1 MMNEEGRR
9 KKERQAIEGC
19 WLKVKGYKLKVEGLA
34 NGGFSG
40 GYKDFFKMLHIVL
53 FNPEIPQN
61 TGNVGRLCAYTQ
73 SRLHLIKP
81 LGFTITDKHL
91 KRSGMDYWYSL
102 DLHIH
107 EDWAAFRASAVAPK
121 RLWLFTT
128 KATQSYW
135 DVRYADEDGLVFGN
149 EGHGAPEWLHRE
161 IGDSQRLTIP
171 RYGEG
176 LRSLNLS
183 TSVGIATYEG
193 LRQSSI
199 NS

>member
-1 MMNEEGRR
+1 
-9 KKERQAIEGC
+9 
-19 WLKVKGYKLKVEGLA
+19 
-34 NGGFSG
+34 
-40 GYKDFFKMLHIVL
+40 MLHIVL

-61 TGNVGRLCAYTQ
+61 TGNVGRLCAYTK

-107 EDWAAFRASAVAPK
+107 ENWEAFKASAVAPK

-128 KATQSYW
+128 KSTQFYW
-135 DVRYADEDGLVFGN
+135 DVQYADEDGLLFGN
-149 EGHGAPEWLHRE
+149 EGHGAPEWLHNE
-161 IGDSQRLTIP
+161 VGASQRVTIP
-171 RYGEG
+171 RYGEN

-193 LRQSSI
+193 LRQI
-199 NS
+199 KN